1 MGCRVTGRSSEV
13 PPTVEYVDSQGS
25 RQKIQGRWLV
35 GADGKTGIV
44 RKHFLEP
51 TAGIKQQAG
60 VYPYEGVWVASNL
73 KLAVPTPQT
82 HPDFL
87 LWKLGYNPDEVYDL
101 FWPVGWHFCSP
112 PGKPTATGRFGPHAD
127 RTWRHEFRVDESD
140 GPIYSEELFWEHI
153 MPNITLEKDNSRGH
167 KFERP
172 VEYPRDC
179 ITILRCRP
187 FKFVHKCV
195 NRWYDKRTLLIG
207 DAAHVFPPFAGQ
219 GVASGLRDAHQLSWR
234 LALLLEGG
242 DPAHRPGILDSW
254 AQERRHS
261 VDDAALMSK
270 AMGTICN
277 NQPTFWTIAV
287 AKVLGLLQSIPSLQ
301 AYEMIGRKER
311 SGFRSVVGGFFLKDY
326 NGGARLAQIHVQ
338 SSSSRASILSDAL
351 LQQGGTI
358 FTLLVISSG
367 DAKQRAYVYSQAEA
381 AITAAALSP
390 RIMSENSIVMYN
402 PQDAESPPISDAASG
417 QDGKPVFTPDI
428 FSPVPISEINI
439 PVAPRYN
446 SASYLSRLGRSA
458 RFVIARPD
466 FFVFACAKDEDE
478 LIHCLRQLKRL
489 SS

>member
-1 MGCRVTGRSSEV
+1 M

-25 RQKIQGRWLV
+25 RQKVQGQWLV

-44 RKHFLEP
+44 RKRFLEP
-51 TAGIKQQAG
+51 TAGIQQQAG

-73 KLAVPTPQT
+73 KLTAPTPQT

-87 LWKLGYNPDEVYDL
+87 LWKLGYTPDEVYDL

-112 PGKPTATGRFGPHAD
+112 PGKPTATGRFGPQAD
-127 RTWRHEFRVDESD
+127 RTWRHEFRVDEPN

-153 MPNITLEKDNSRGH
+153 MPNITLAKDDFRGH

-219 GVASGLRDAHQLSWR
+219 GVASGVRDAHQLSWR
-234 LALLLEGG
+234 LALLLKGG
-242 DPAHRPGILDSW
+242 DPAHQPGILDSW
-254 AQERRHS
+254 ALERRRS

-270 AMGTICN
+270 ASGTICN
-277 NQPTFWTIAV
+277 NRPAFWLMAV
-287 AKVLGLLQSIPSLQ
+287 TKVLGFLESIPSLRG
-301 AYEMIGRKER
+301 YDMIGIKER
-311 SGFRSVVGGFFLKDY
+311 SGFRNVGGGFFLKDY
-326 NGGARLAQIHVQ
+326 NGGARLAQIHVR
-338 SSSSRASILSDAL
+338 SSPRRASVLSDAL
-351 LQQGGTI
+351 LQPRGTI
-358 FTLLVISSG
+358 FTLLVISNI
-367 DAKQRAYVYSQAEA
+367 DTTAHLYLQAEA

-390 RIMSENSIVMYN
+390 HIMSENSIVMYN
-402 PQDAESPPISDAASG
+402 PQDAETPPVSDAANG
-417 QDGKPVFTPDI
+417 QDGKPVSTPDI
-428 FSPVPISEINI
+428 FSPVPASEINI
-439 PVAPRYN
+439 PLAPGYN
-446 SASYLSRLGRSA
+446 STSYLSRIGRSA

-478 LIHCLRQLKRL
+478 LAHCLRQLRSFCTVAEK
-489 SS
+489 